1 MSKTYKLTIDL
12 APVAQARPR
21 AAKTRG
27 RSKQAKIIVYD
38 PPEVKAY
45 KRYLNVVAKR
55 MWDERHL
62 VPLEGPIKLSIRFY
76 RAVQKGLS
84 KKERELRL
92 SGVHRP
98 TVKPDLDNY
107 VKSTLD
113 GLNGVIWTDDNAII
127 KIEAEKYYSD
137 QPRVEIVMEVEDDD
151 E

>member
-27 RSKQAKIIVYD
+27 RSKQARIIVYD

-76 RAVQKGLS
+76 RAAQKGLS

-113 GLNGVIWTDDNAII
+113 GLNGVIWTDDAHIVDMYSG
-127 KIEAEKYYSD
+127 KFYGEHPHLEIEIET
-137 QPRVEIVMEVEDDD
+137 ED
-151 E
+151 ER